1 MACCRG
7 LSCEGARLCIYSS
20 LRDYGGWGIRYG
32 SKGKAYNVSGSR
44 GVRLELSN
52 GKRLLI
58 GSQRPEELS
67 EAVAAAL
74 KHVIR

>member
-1 MACCRG
+1 LKSHEA
-7 LSCEGARLCIYSS
+7 ITYSP
-20 LRDYGGWGIRYG
+20 LRDYGGWGIRRG
-32 SKGKAYNVSGSR
+32 AKGKAYNVSGNH
-44 GVRLELSN
+44 GVRLELSD
-52 GKRLLI
+52 GKRILI

>member
-1 MACCRG
+1 VK
-7 LSCEGARLCIYSS
+7 SHEVITYSP

-32 SKGKAYNVSGSR
+32 SKGKAYNVSGNR

-52 GKRLLI
+52 GKRLLF

-67 EAVAAAL
+67 EAVAAASE
-74 KHVIR
+74 HVIR